1 MLKPSKRHF
10 LRYDAQTYETQG
22 FIDLCGIP
30 LKMHNDTTKDQRFSK
45 EPRFWYVTA
54 TAITQNEDATE
65 KRKTHFKFTTD
76 QKTTLGE
83 LSIVVNDHIN
93 KDNDFLPDC
102 VSVMD
107 KVRVVKYLPELQK
120 LRFAFIRTMAF
131 NILVSRG
138 MVPNKNTR

>member
-54 TAITQNEDATE
+54 TAITTDGQQIDRTHIKFKTPNRVKLSELAPVINE
-65 KRKTHFKFTTD
+65 HI
-76 QKTTLGE
+76 
-83 LSIVVNDHIN
+83 LSLD
-93 KDNDFLPDC
+93 DFLDKC
-102 VSVMD
+102 VSVIVCARIMT
-107 KVRVVKYLPELQK
+107 EGG
-120 LRFAFIRTMAF
+120 I
-131 NILVSRG
+131 
-138 MVPNKNTR
+138 